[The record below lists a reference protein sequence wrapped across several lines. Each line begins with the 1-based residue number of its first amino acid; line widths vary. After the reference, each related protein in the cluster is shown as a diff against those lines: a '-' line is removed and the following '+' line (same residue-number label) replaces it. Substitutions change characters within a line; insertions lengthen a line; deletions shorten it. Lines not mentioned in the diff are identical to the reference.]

1 MGYILI
7 MASEIRF
14 AEVKKMLEA
23 KGYRLTRI
31 SGSHHVFT
39 KTGLRSVPIPV
50 HKGKVKPAYARMIQK
65 LEA

>member
-1 MGYILI
+1 MPSEVRF
-7 MASEIRF
+7 SEI
-14 AEVKKMLEA
+14 EKLLEA

-39 KTGLRSVPIPV
+39 KAGARSVPIPV
-50 HKGKVKPAYARMIQK
+50 HKGKVKPAYVRMVRK